1 MNQVQQKE
9 KCFVVYIQVSQ
20 RKLII
25 SSDCESFQDDSTD
38 VLIPEDPMSDSSQE
52 TDGCHAISSDVE
64 ITDNV
69 LRSADCTGTIA
80 NLCMQNTEELAS
92 DILYIWDYLKKS
104 KSVLII
110 LVIYQT
116 QGRVFHQRPK
126 H

>member
-1 MNQVQQKE
+1 M
-9 KCFVVYIQVSQ
+9 
-20 RKLII
+20 
-25 SSDCESFQDDSTD
+25 STD
-38 VLIPEDPMSDSSQE
+38 VSIPEDPMSDSSQE

-69 LRSADCTGTIA
+69 LRSADCTCTIA

-92 DILYIWDYLKKS
+92 DIHLGLQYLKKS

-116 QGRVFHQRPK
+116 PGRVFHQISK